1 MYPASITKVMTT
13 LLALEAVD
21 KGQLSLD
28 QVLTASSNLH
38 AGIGEG
44 ASNADIKEGEQMR
57 VIDLLY
63 CAMLPSAN
71 EACNVLAEAVSGSV
85 TAFVEL
91 MNRRAAELGM
101 EDTHFA
107 NSHGYHDNDHY
118 TSAYDIA
125 LMSREA
131 MQHELFRTMAAAA
144 SYTLPATNEH
154 DQRVVRSTNALISNW
169 NITGYLYQ

>member
-1 MYPASITKVMTT
+1 MDDAEIF
-13 LLALEAVD
+13 A
-21 KGQLSLD
+21 D
-28 QVLTASSNLH
+28 QVYKAKKGDATPQFNGTPVRPGYIFVGWEPAVAEKVTTDATYKAKWAPEARTITATWKN
-38 AGIGEG
+38 GETNETIQG
-44 ASNADIKEGEQMR
+44 PREYPEG
-57 VIDLLY
+57 
-63 CAMLPSAN
+63 MLPSAN

-131 MQHELFRTMAAAA
+131 MQHE
-144 SYTLPATNEH
+144 
-154 DQRVVRSTNALISNW
+154 
-169 NITGYLYQ
+169 